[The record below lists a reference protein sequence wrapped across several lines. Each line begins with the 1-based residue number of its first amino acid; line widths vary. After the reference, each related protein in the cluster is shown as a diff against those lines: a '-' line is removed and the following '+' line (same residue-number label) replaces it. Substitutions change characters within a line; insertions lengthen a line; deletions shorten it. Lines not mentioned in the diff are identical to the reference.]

1 MNRRW
6 ELDILRGLMLVLMF
20 ITHLPTRFS
29 SMLGQPFGYVSAAEG
44 FVLLSAFMAGMI
56 YTGKAERDGIP
67 AMRNAFLA
75 RALKIYA
82 CHAALLLLLFTVIA
96 AVGVSRDEPALKNL
110 IGFYLE
116 QPLAGLTGG
125 LLLIYNP
132 PLLDILPLYIVL
144 MLLSPI
150 VLEYG
155 LKHGWRGI
163 LTVSIVLWAAA
174 QFDVS
179 KSMYDMLVSM
189 IDLRVPYKETGAF
202 ETFAWQFLWILG
214 LWMGALTTTG
224 QMKNRKPFPSA
235 LIVACLAVAIPL
247 LIWRYV
253 AGQVPVEGE
262 SIINH
267 LFDKWHLGPF
277 RLLNFFALLVLVM
290 HYGEW
295 LKIHVPR
302 LRFLETLGAASLPVF
317 CMHLVVVLLALS
329 FYGESTPERAV
340 RTDVML
346 LFGGLACLYVAALIT
361 LRFDTEASPKA
372 RTATAEQ
379 S

>member
-6 ELDILRGLMLVLMF
+6 ELDLLRGLMLVLMF

-44 FVLLSAFMAGMI
+44 FVMLSAFMAGMV
-56 YTGKAERDGIP
+56 YTSKAERDGIP

-96 AVGVSRDEPALKNL
+96 ALGISRDEPALKNL

-132 PLLDILPLYIVL
+132 PLLDILPLYIML
-144 MLLSPI
+144 MLVSPI
-150 VLEYG
+150 VLERG
-155 LKHGWRGI
+155 LTHGWGGI
-163 LTVSIVLWAAA
+163 LTVSIVLWAVS

-179 KSMYDMLVSM
+179 ESMYDAFVSVT
-189 IDLRVPYKETGAF
+189 DLQVPYKETGAF
-202 ETFAWQFLWILG
+202 ETFAWQCLWILG
-214 LWMGALTTTG
+214 LWMGALTATG
-224 QMKNRKPFPSA
+224 QMKDRKPFSPA
-235 LIVACLAVAIPL
+235 LITACLAVAIPL
-247 LIWRYV
+247 LVWRYI

-277 RLLNFFALLVLVM
+277 RLLNFFALLVLIM
-290 HYGEW
+290 HFGEW
-295 LKIHVPR
+295 LKAHVPP
-302 LRFLETLGAASLPVF
+302 LRFLQTLGAASLPVF

-329 FYGESTPERAV
+329 VYGESTPERAV
-340 RTDVML
+340 WTDLML
-346 LFGGLACLYVAALIT
+346 LFGGLACLYVVALIT
-361 LRFDTEASPKA
+361 LRFDAEAKPKA
-372 RTATAEQ
+372 SAAPG
-379 S
+379 

>member
-6 ELDILRGLMLVLMF
+6 ELDLLRGLMLVLMY
-20 ITHLPTRFS
+20 ITHMPTRFS

-44 FVLLSAFMAGMI
+44 FVMLSAFMAGMI
-56 YTGKAERDGIP
+56 YTSKAERDGIP

-82 CHAALLLLLFTVIA
+82 CHAALLLLLFTIIA
-96 AVGVSRDEPALKNL
+96 ALGISRDEPALKNL

-144 MLLSPI
+144 MLVSPI
-150 VLEYG
+150 VLERG

-163 LTVSIVLWAAA
+163 LAVSIVLWAVS
-174 QFDVS
+174 QFAVS
-179 KSMYDMLVSM
+179 EKMYDAFVTVT
-189 IDLRVPYKETGAF
+189 DLQVPYKETGAF

-214 LWMGALTTTG
+214 LWMGALTATG
-224 QMKNRKPFPSA
+224 QMKNRKPFSRA
-235 LIVACLAVAIPL
+235 LITACLAFAMPL
-247 LIWRYV
+247 LIWRYI

-277 RLLNFFALLVLVM
+277 RLLNFFALLILIM
-290 HYGEW
+290 HFGEW
-295 LKIHVPR
+295 LKAHVPR
-302 LRFLETLGAASLPVF
+302 LPFLQTLGAASLPVF
-317 CMHLVVVLLALS
+317 CMHLVAVLLALS
-329 FYGESTPERAV
+329 VYGESTPQRAV
-340 RTDVML
+340 WTDVML

-361 LRFDTEASPKA
+361 LRFDAEARPKT
-372 RTATAEQ
+372 RTAPG
-379 S
+379 